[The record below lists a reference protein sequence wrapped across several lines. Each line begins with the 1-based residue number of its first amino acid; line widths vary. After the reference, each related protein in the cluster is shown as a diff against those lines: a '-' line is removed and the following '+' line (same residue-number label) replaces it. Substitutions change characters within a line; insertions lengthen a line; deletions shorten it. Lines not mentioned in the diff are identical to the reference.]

1 MEDKR
6 AGEPDRSPALPPPG
20 RIPSLEGMV
29 EERTHKSLWTVTAPA
44 RRYPALTGELEVDV
58 VVIGGGIAGL
68 TTAWLLKQEGK
79 RVAVVE
85 MHRLLTGQ
93 TGQTTAH
100 LTELLDTPYATLMT
114 DFGEKGARMAA
125 ESSRAAIE
133 KIAGLVERLRISC
146 GFQRLPGF
154 RYAETEQEAR
164 ELERE
169 ATAARQAGLMCSLTE
184 EVPLPYRVRLA
195 LRVEDQ
201 AQFHPRE
208 YLLALAEGVQG
219 DGSYI
224 FEETQVVELNEGVP
238 CRVHTSKGVI
248 TCRDVVEAT
257 TTPLNRVFLHTK
269 LYPYRTYAVAA
280 RLAAP
285 LEAGLYYDSQD
296 PYHYI
301 RTQRV
306 EGVDYLI
313 VGGEDHKVGTEEDTE
328 RCFKAL
334 EEYTRRRFPVTE
346 LTHRW
351 SGQVIEPAD
360 GLAYIGRNSGSRH
373 VWVATGFSG
382 TGMTFGTLSGMILTD
397 LILGRQNPYAALY
410 DATRV
415 KPKAGA
421 KDFIQENAEV
431 AFRFVADRLAKPQ
444 GHDLS
449 EVPPGEGRILEVD
462 GKKVAVFREEQGG
475 AVHAVS
481 PVCTHLGC
489 HVHWNKAERS
499 WDCPCH
505 GSRFSPTGEVLN
517 GPAVKGLP
525 SKKVR

>member
-1 MEDKR
+1 
-6 AGEPDRSPALPPPG
+6 
-20 RIPSLEGMV
+20 MV

-44 RRYPALTGELEVDV
+44 RRHPALRGDLEVDV

-100 LTELLDTPYATLMT
+100 LTELLDTPYSTLAS
-114 DFGEKGARMAA
+114 DFGEKGALMAA

-133 KIAGLVERLRISC
+133 KIAGLVERLSLSC
-146 GFQRLPGF
+146 GFQRVPGF
-154 RYAETEQEAR
+154 RYAETDQEAR

-169 ATAARQAGLMCSLTE
+169 ASAARRAGLMCSLTE
-184 EVPLPYRVRLA
+184 EVPLPYPVKLA

-208 YLLALAEGVQG
+208 YLLALAEGIQG
-219 DGSYI
+219 DGSHI
-224 FEETQVVELNEGVP
+224 FEETQVTELYEGVP
-238 CRVHTSKGVI
+238 CRVHTAGGII

-269 LYPYRTYAVAA
+269 LYPYRTYAVAGP
-280 RLAAP
+280 LEAP
-285 LEAGLYYDSQD
+285 LEAGLYYDSQE

-328 RCFKAL
+328 QRFTAL
-334 EEYTRRRFPVTE
+334 EAYTRRRFPVRE
-346 LTHRW
+346 ISHRW

-360 GLAYIGRNSGSRH
+360 GLAYIGRNSNSRH

-382 TGMTFGTLSGMILTD
+382 TGMTFGTLAGMILTD

-431 AFRFVADRLAKPQ
+431 AFRFVADRLAKPE

-462 GKKVAVFREEQGG
+462 GKKVAVFREEGG

-489 HVHWNKAERS
+489 HVHWNNAERS

-505 GSRFSPTGEVLN
+505 GARYSPTGEVLN

>member
-1 MEDKR
+1 
-6 AGEPDRSPALPPPG
+6 
-20 RIPSLEGMV
+20 MV
-29 EERTHKSLWTVTAPA
+29 EERTHKSLWTMSAPA
-44 RRYPALTGELEVDV
+44 RRYPALQGDLEVDV
-58 VVIGGGIAGL
+58 VVIGGGLAGL
-68 TTAWLLKQEGK
+68 TTAYLLKQEGK
-79 RVAVVE
+79 KVAVVE

-100 LTELLDTPYATLMT
+100 LTELLDTPYSTLT
-114 DFGEKGARMAA
+114 SDFGEMGARMAA
-125 ESSRAAIE
+125 QSTRAAIE
-133 KIAGLVERLRISC
+133 QIAGLVERLRISC
-146 GFQRLPGF
+146 GFQRLPGY
-154 RYAETEQEAR
+154 RYAETEREAR

-169 ATAARQAGLMCSLTE
+169 ATAARQAGLMCALTN
-184 EVPLPYRVRLA
+184 EVPLPYPVKLA

-208 YLLALAEGVQG
+208 YLLALAEGILG
-219 DGSYI
+219 DGSHI
-224 FEETQVVELNEGVP
+224 FEETQVTELYEGVP
-238 CRVHTSKGVI
+238 CRVHTARGII

-269 LYPYRTYAVAA
+269 LYPYRTYSVAG
-280 RLAAP
+280 RLEGP
-285 LEAGLYYDSQD
+285 LEAGLYYDSQE

-306 EGVDYLI
+306 EGVDYVI
-313 VGGEDHKVGTEEDTE
+313 VGGEDHKVGTEEDTD
-328 RCFKAL
+328 RHYAAL
-334 EEYTRRRFPVTE
+334 EEYTRRRFPVTQLE
-346 LTHRW
+346 YRW

-360 GLAYIGRNSGSRH
+360 GLAYIGRNSNSRH

-382 TGMTFGTLSGMILTD
+382 TGMTFGTLAGMILTD
-397 LILGRQNPYAALY
+397 LILERQNPYAALY

-431 AFRFVADRLAKPQ
+431 AFRFVADRLAKPD

-462 GKKVAVFREEQGG
+462 GKKVAVFREESG

-489 HVHWNKAERS
+489 HVHWNKGERS

-505 GSRFSPTGEVLN
+505 GARYSPTGEVLN

-525 SKKVR
+525 SKKIR

>member
-1 MEDKR
+1 
-6 AGEPDRSPALPPPG
+6 
-20 RIPSLEGMV
+20 MV
-29 EERTHKSLWTVTAPA
+29 EERTHKSLWTVSAPA
-44 RRYPALTGELEVDV
+44 RRYPAPRGELEVDV
-58 VVIGGGIAGL
+58 VVIGGGLAGL
-68 TTAWLLKQEGK
+68 TTAYLLKQEGK
-79 RVAVVE
+79 KVAVVE

-100 LTELLDTPYATLMT
+100 LTELLDTPYATLAS

-125 ESSRAAIE
+125 ASTRAAIE
-133 KIAGLVERLRISC
+133 RIAGLVERLRISC

-154 RYAETEQEAR
+154 RYAETEREAR

-169 ATAARQAGLMCSLTE
+169 AAAARQAGLMCSLTN
-184 EVPLPYRVRLA
+184 EVPLPYPVKLA

-201 AQFHPRE
+201 ARFHPRE
-208 YLLALAEGVQG
+208 YLLALAEGIEG
-219 DGSYI
+219 DGSHI
-224 FEETQVVELNEGVP
+224 LEETRVTELSEGVP
-238 CRVHTSKGVI
+238 CRVHTGRGII

-257 TTPLNRVFLHTK
+257 MTPLNRVFLHTK
-269 LYPYRTYAVAA
+269 LYPYRTYVVAG
-280 RLAAP
+280 RLEGP
-285 LEAGLYYDSQD
+285 LEAGLYFDSQE

-306 EGVDYLI
+306 EGVDYVL
-313 VGGEDHKVGTEEDTE
+313 VGGEDHKVGAEEDTGRHYE
-328 RCFKAL
+328 AL
-334 EEYTRRRFPVTE
+334 ETYTRRRFPVGRIE
-346 LTHRW
+346 YRW

-360 GLAYIGRNSGSRH
+360 GLAYIGRNSNARH

-415 KPKAGA
+415 KPRAGA
-421 KDFIQENAEV
+421 RDFIQENAEV
-431 AFRFVADRLAKPQ
+431 AFRFVADRLARPEA
-444 GHDLS
+444 HALS
-449 EVPPGEGRILEVD
+449 EVPPGEGRIVEVD
-462 GKKVAVFREEQGG
+462 GKKVAVFREESG

-489 HVHWNKAERS
+489 HVHWNKSERS

-505 GSRFSPTGEVLN
+505 GARYSPTGEVLN

-525 SKKVR
+525 SKKLR